1 MQERKKISHLTH
13 RNSVQKTIRM
23 QLNPVGKTMD
33 YFQAK
38 QILENDEKLK
48 EDYQKI
54 KEIADRFYRNLNED
68 VLSKTGL
75 DKLKDYAEIYYH
87 CNTDADRKRLNECAS
102 ELRKEI
108 VKNFKNRDEYN
119 KLFNKKMIEIVLP
132 KHLKNEDEKEVVASF
147 KNFTTYFTGF
157 FTNRKNMYSDG
168 EESTAIAYRCINE
181 NLPKHLDNVKA
192 FEKAISKLFKN
203 AVDDLDATYS
213 GLCGTNLYDVFTVDY
228 FNFLLP
234 QSGITEYNKIIGG
247 YTTSDGTK
255 VKGINE
261 YINLYNQQVSKR
273 DKIPN
278 LKILYKQILS
288 ESEKVSFIPP
298 KFEDDNELLS
308 AVSEFYAN
316 DETFDGMPLKKAID
330 ETKLLFGNLDNSSLY
345 GI

>member
-1 MQERKKISHLTH
+1 MQEHKKISHLTH

-119 KLFNKKMIEIVLP
+119 KLFDKRMIEIVLP

-147 KNFTTYFTGF
+147 N
-157 FTNRKNMYSDG
+157 
-168 EESTAIAYRCINE
+168 
-181 NLPKHLDNVKA
+181 
-192 FEKAISKLFKN
+192 
-203 AVDDLDATYS
+203 
-213 GLCGTNLYDVFTVDY
+213 
-228 FNFLLP
+228 
-234 QSGITEYNKIIGG
+234 
-247 YTTSDGTK
+247 
-255 VKGINE
+255 
-261 YINLYNQQVSKR
+261 
-273 DKIPN
+273 
-278 LKILYKQILS
+278 
-288 ESEKVSFIPP
+288 VSFRR
-298 KFEDDNELLS
+298 E
-308 AVSEFYAN
+308 
-316 DETFDGMPLKKAID
+316 
-330 ETKLLFGNLDNSSLY
+330 
-345 GI
+345 